1 MMSLANTLL
10 SVAPLLRSRI
20 SCLMVARGWGIWAMR
35 KVLSA
40 IRRRG
45 LRSDAMI
52 DDQPSWH
59 LYLFLAVFSAT
70 LLAAF
75 VLPFFG

>member
-1 MMSLANTLL
+1 
-10 SVAPLLRSRI
+10 
-20 SCLMVARGWGIWAMR
+20 MVASRLGIWAMR

-52 DDQPSWH
+52 GDQPSWH
-59 LYLFLAVFSAT
+59 LYLFLAVFSTT

-75 VLPFFG
+75 LLPFFG

>member
-1 MMSLANTLL
+1 MMSLTNTLL
-10 SVAPLLRSRI
+10 SVASLLQSRI
-20 SCLMVARGWGIWAMR
+20 SCLMVASRLGIWAMR
-35 KVLSA
+35 KALSA

-52 DDQPSWH
+52 GDQPSWH
-59 LYLFLAVFSAT
+59 LYVVLAVFSTT

>member
-1 MMSLANTLL
+1 
-10 SVAPLLRSRI
+10 
-20 SCLMVARGWGIWAMR
+20 MR

-52 DDQPSWH
+52 GDQPSWH
-59 LYLFLAVFSAT
+59 LYVFLAVFSAT

>member
-1 MMSLANTLL
+1 
-10 SVAPLLRSRI
+10 
-20 SCLMVARGWGIWAMR
+20 MR